1 MPRTT
6 RSAISKPSA
15 RPSASAVGEAVS
27 KGSNGDHGREV
38 ARAFSQAEQRIDAYD
53 GASVLSDDIE
63 ENLAKL
69 RAEVARW
76 KREMSIEDYAAAL
89 EAVLEEHTIGYVI
102 NSCVRSSFLAWGP
115 SFN

>member
-6 RSAISKPSA
+6 RSVISKPSA
-15 RPSASAVGEAVS
+15 KPVTSAMGVVV
-27 KGSNGDHGREV
+27 SNGDFGREV

-53 GASVLSDDIE
+53 GPSVLSDDIE

-69 RAEVARW
+69 RTEVARW

-102 NSCVRSSFLAWGP
+102 NSCVRLAWLL
-115 SFN
+115 

>member
-6 RSAISKPSA
+6 RSAIRKPA
-15 RPSASAVGEAVS
+15 ASAVGEPAASAVGAAVS
-27 KGSNGDHGREV
+27 KGSGREV

-69 RAEVARW
+69 RTEVARW
-76 KREMSIEDYAAAL
+76 KSEMSVEDYAAAL
-89 EAVLEEHTIGYVI
+89 EVALEEHTIGYVI
-102 NSCVRSSFLAWGP
+102 NKCVRSSFLAWGP

>member
-6 RSAISKPSA
+6 RSVISKAKPA
-15 RPSASAVGEAVS
+15 ASAVVV
-27 KGSNGDHGREV
+27 SNGDFGREV
-38 ARAFSQAEQRIDAYD
+38 ARSQAEQRIDAYD
-53 GASVLSDDIE
+53 GVLSDDIE

-69 RAEVARW
+69 RTEVARW

-102 NSCVRSSFLAWGP
+102 NSCVRLAWGP

>member
-6 RSAISKPSA
+6 RSVISKHSA
-15 RPSASAVGEAVS
+15 KPAASAVII
-27 KGSNGDHGREV
+27 SNGDFGREV

-53 GASVLSDDIE
+53 GPSVLRDDIE

-69 RAEVARW
+69 RTEVARW